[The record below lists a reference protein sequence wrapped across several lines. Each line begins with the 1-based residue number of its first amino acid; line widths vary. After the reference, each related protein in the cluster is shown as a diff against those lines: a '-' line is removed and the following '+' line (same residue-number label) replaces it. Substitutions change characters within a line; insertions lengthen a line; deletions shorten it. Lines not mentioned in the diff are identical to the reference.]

1 MDLQLIRK
9 QFTQRSTIGELSV
22 DGQFE
27 CYTLEDMVRPVKIKG
42 MTAIPAG
49 SYEVVVTFSAR
60 FQRLLPLLLNVPGY
74 DGVRIHTGN
83 TDQDTEGCILVGR
96 GKKEDA
102 IMSSKIAFDALFPKI
117 QAAAQQEKIFIEITE
132 QRADIQ

>member
-9 QFTQRSTIGELSV
+9 EFTQRSTIGELSV
-22 DGQFE
+22 DGKFE

-49 SYEVVVTFSAR
+49 AYEVVVTFSER
-60 FQRLLPLLLNVPGY
+60 FQRLLPLLLNVPGF

-83 TDQDTEGCILVGR
+83 TEHDTEGCILVGKV
-96 GKKEDA
+96 KKKNMITYSKA
-102 IMSSKIAFDALFPKI
+102 AFNALFSKIHS
-117 QAAAQQEKIFIEITE
+117 AAQREKMFIHIIEERIDT
-132 QRADIQ
+132 Q

>member
-9 QFTQRSTIGELSV
+9 EFTQRSTIGELSV

-49 SYEVVVTFSAR
+49 AYEVVVTFSAR
-60 FQRLLPLLLNVPGY
+60 FQRLLPDLLLP
-74 DGVRIHTGN
+74 
-83 TDQDTEGCILVGR
+83 
-96 GKKEDA
+96 
-102 IMSSKIAFDALFPKI
+102 
-117 QAAAQQEKIFIEITE
+117 
-132 QRADIQ
+132 